1 MKTNLILSLTSF
13 VALAAFASGCGFAA
27 RSPEMYRDDTQKL
40 LDTKSADIK
49 ACYDGILKGQ
59 PGVGGK
65 VTVKFELEEDTG
77 TIKNVVV
84 DQPNTTAPAPVGDCV
99 KNAITGLKINPP
111 DARLGQAAFV
121 YEFSQPPAPPAPPAP
136 PPATPHKS

>member
-1 MKTNLILSLTSF
+1 MKTILSF
-13 VALAAFASGCGFAA
+13 VLIACGAALVSGCGFAA

-59 PGVGGK
+59 AGVGGK

-99 KNAITGLKINPP
+99 NNAITGLKINPP

-121 YEFSQPPAPPAPPAP
+121 YEFSQPPAPPAPAAAPPAP
-136 PPATPHKS
+136 KS

>member
-1 MKTNLILSLTSF
+1 MKTNLTL
-13 VALAAFASGCGFAA
+13 ALAAFTGIAAFASGCGYAA
-27 RSPEMYRDDTQKL
+27 RSPEMYRDDTQKV

-49 ACYDGILKGQ
+49 ACYDGVLQGS

-77 TIKNVVV
+77 KIKNVVV
-84 DQPNTTAPAPVGDCV
+84 DQPNTTAPPSVSACV
-99 KNAITGLKINPP
+99 QTALQGLAISPP

-121 YEFSQPPAPPAPPAP
+121 YEFSQPPAPAAAPA
-136 PPATPHKS
+136 KS

>member
-1 MKTNLILSLTSF
+1 LILSLLGAVS
-13 VALAAFASGCGFAA
+13 VFATGCGYAA
-27 RSPEMYRDDTQKL
+27 RSPEMYRDDTQKV

-49 ACYDGILKGQ
+49 ACYDGVLKGT

-65 VTVKFELEEDTG
+65 VTVKFEIEEDTG
-77 TIKNVVV
+77 KIKNVVV
-84 DQPNTTAPAPVGDCV
+84 DQPNTTAPPPVSACV
-99 KNAITGLKINPP
+99 QSALTGLAISPP

-136 PPATPHKS
+136 AAAPKT